1 MGITTKAVL
10 PVQYEKYIDMV
21 RSDCLAQGRPYS
33 EEDELRLRHLLAQTV
48 VCKVISSPDGSYD
61 AAMRYL
67 MKKCDKV
74 IVVWDKES
82 DDDSAAEKSHT
93 AQALE
98 IAKEHGLTMFDDIH
112 VVGCHR

>member
-1 MGITTKAVL
+1 
-10 PVQYEKYIDMV
+10 
-21 RSDCLAQGRPYS
+21 
-33 EEDELRLRHLLAQTV
+33 
-48 VCKVISSPDGSYD
+48 
-61 AAMRYL
+61 

-82 DDDSAAEKSHT
+82 DDDSAAENSHT